1 MKGTNGGKVWLVGVL
16 SMFITLC
23 SVNAFAEE
31 RGGHGR
37 ERERREHNFRDR
49 PHEVVRMGH
58 DRYHYRDGSFF
69 RLGWFGWEFAVA
81 TPPRGAVITVLP
93 FGYRTVVV
101 NGAKYYCHN
110 NIYYQPCPM
119 GYVVV
124 PQPIERTVVVA
135 GNRDS
140 AYGNVTINVPN
151 ANGSYTSIMLVKR
164 GNGYIGP
171 QGEYYPEHPT
181 VEQLKTLYGS

>member
-1 MKGTNGGKVWLVGVL
+1 MKRTNGGKVWLTGILGVL
-16 SMFITLC
+16 VILC
-23 SVNAFAEE
+23 SVNAFAED

-37 ERERREHNFRDR
+37 GRERGEHNSWNR

-58 DRYHYRDGSFF
+58 QRYHYRDGSFF
-69 RLGWFGWEFAVA
+69 RLGWFGLEFAIVK
-81 TPPRGAVITVLP
+81 PPVGAVITFLP
-93 FGYRTVVV
+93 SGSRTIVV
-101 NGAKYYCHN
+101 NGATYYSYN

-124 PQPIERTVVVA
+124 PQPLERTVVLA
-135 GNRDS
+135 ENRVLS
-140 AYGNVTINVPN
+140 SGNVIINVPN
-151 ANGSYTSIMLVKR
+151 ANGSYTSIMLVKQ

-181 VEQLKTLYGS
+181 VEQLKALYGK